1 MSQRLIATS
10 ALASILA
17 LGLVAPASAADTAGK
32 EKCFGIAKA
41 GHNDCANLTGS
52 HSCAGQAQ
60 MNDAAEWNY
69 VAKGTCKDMGG
80 LTMEEAKMKIAADKS
95 GKSTDK
101 MDSTT
106 MK

>member
-17 LGLVAPASAADTAGK
+17 LGLAGPASAADTAGK
-32 EKCFGIAKA
+32 EKCYGVAKA

-80 LTMEEAKMKIAADKS
+80 LTMEEAKMKLASDK
-95 GKSTDK
+95 KIEP
-101 MDSTT
+101 
-106 MK
+106 MKK

>member
-17 LGLVAPASAADTAGK
+17 LGLAGPASAADTAGK

-80 LTMEEAKMKIAADKS
+80 LTMEEAKMKLASDK
-95 GKSTDK
+95 K
-101 MDSTT
+101 MEP
-106 MK
+106 MKK

>member
-1 MSQRLIATS
+1 MTQRLIATS
-10 ALASILA
+10 ALASLLA
-17 LGLVAPASAADTAGK
+17 LGLAGPASAADTAGK
-32 EKCFGIAKA
+32 EKCYGIAKA

-80 LTMEEAKMKIAADKS
+80 LTMDEAKMKLAA
-95 GKSTDK
+95 GKGGKAMDK
-101 MDSTT
+101 MDGTT

>member
-17 LGLVAPASAADTAGK
+17 LGLAAPASAADTAGK
-32 EKCFGIAKA
+32 EKCYGVAKA

-80 LTMEEAKMKIAADKS
+80 LTMEEAKMKLASDK
-95 GKSTDK
+95 K
-101 MDSTT
+101 MEP
-106 MK
+106 MKK

>member
-17 LGLVAPASAADTAGK
+17 LGLAGPASAADTAGK

-60 MNDAAEWNY
+60 MNAEAEWNN
-69 VAKGTCKDMGG
+69 VAKGTGKDMGG
-80 LTMEEAKMKIAADKS
+80 LTMEEAKMKLAADK
-95 GKSTDK
+95 KK
-101 MDSTT
+101 EP
-106 MK
+106 MKN